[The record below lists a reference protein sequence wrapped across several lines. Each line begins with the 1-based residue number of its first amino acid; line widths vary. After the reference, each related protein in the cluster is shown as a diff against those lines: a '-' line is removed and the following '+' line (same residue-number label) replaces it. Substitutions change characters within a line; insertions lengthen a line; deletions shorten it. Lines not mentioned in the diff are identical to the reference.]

1 MEELIAAVFTLTLY
15 LVIGT
20 VIALLSRK
28 VGIKTTSD
36 YYVAGHRLGGILAAT
51 SYAATTYSAFMM
63 VGLVGLTYA
72 TGVGA
77 FGFEITYLLSTIF
90 LLSYVAP
97 KVWKLARERNWVSPA
112 EMVSDLYGLKPLSI
126 VVAVMYLISLIPYAS
141 AQLIAVGRMV
151 EGMAPGLYWLGILL
165 GVVAALIWTG
175 LSGMWS
181 LASTDLYQGLWMIIA
196 AVGFVAWLFMWGGSD
211 IASGTVKMAEKG
223 LLGMK
228 WSPLVFV
235 SYSIPWAFFAVTN
248 PQVVQKL
255 YAPKDER
262 ALRRLITLFTLFG
275 LSYTVIVTV
284 VGLASRALTEAGRLP
299 AIKVG
304 DQVTPSLLSY
314 APLPLAVFV
323 FTSIVAAAMTTMD
336 AIVLTLSSTASRD
349 VYQRYLGGDDRTAIN
364 LGRISILILLLILS
378 YVAYLRIGFIVDLSV
393 LASALL
399 LPLAPVTLIGWF
411 YGRRGR
417 IMGYAAA
424 LSLFSG
430 FLIGLYWALIHGARK
445 SLVTPIMGL
454 PPTLFILA
462 VSTIIMVVPLAFGRR

>member
-1 MEELIAAVFTLTLY
+1 MEELAAAVITLTLY
-15 LVIGT
+15 LLVGT
-20 VIALLSRK
+20 IIALLSRR

-36 YYVAGHRLGGILAAT
+36 YYVAGHRLGGILAAI

-77 FGFEITYLLSTIF
+77 FGFEITYLLSTMF

-97 KVWKLARERNWVSPA
+97 KVWKLAKERNWVSPA
-112 EMVSDLYGLKPLSI
+112 EMISDLYGLKPLSLI
-126 VVAVMYLISLIPYAS
+126 VAAMYLLALIPYAS

-181 LASTDLYQGLWMIIA
+181 LASTDLYQGLWMILA
-196 AVGFVAWLFMWGGSD
+196 AIGFVVWLFLWGGSD
-211 IASGTVKMAEKG
+211 IASGTARMAEKG

-255 YAPKDER
+255 YTPKDER

-284 VGLASRALTEAGRLP
+284 IGIASRALTEVGRLP
-299 AIKVG
+299 VIKVG
-304 DQVTPSLLSY
+304 DQVTPSLLGY

-323 FTSIVAAAMTTMD
+323 FTSIVAAAITTMD
-336 AIVLTLSSTASRD
+336 AIVLALSSTASRD
-349 VYQRYLGGDDRTAIN
+349 VYQHYLGGEDRTAVN
-364 LGRISILILLLILS
+364 LGRISILALLLVLS
-378 YVAYLRIGFIVDLSV
+378 YVAYLKIGFIVDLSV

-411 YGRRGR
+411 YGRRSR
-417 IMGYAAA
+417 VMGYAAA
-424 LSLFSG
+424 ASLASG
-430 FLIGLYWALIHGARK
+430 FLIGLYWALLHGARK
-445 SLVTPIMGL
+445 SLITPIFGL
-454 PPTLFILA
+454 PPTLFILL
-462 VSTIIMVVPLAFGRR
+462 VSTLIMMIPLLRR

>member
-1 MEELIAAVFTLTLY
+1 MEELTAAVATLAIY
-15 LVIGT
+15 LLLGT
-20 VIALLSRK
+20 AIALISKR
-28 VGIKTTSD
+28 VGIRTTAD
-36 YYVAGHRLGGILAAT
+36 YYVAGHRLGGVLAAI

-97 KVWKLARERNWVSPA
+97 KVWRLSKERNWISPA
-112 EMVSDLYGLKPLSI
+112 EMVSDLYGMRSLSLL
-126 VVAVMYLISLIPYAS
+126 VALMYLVALIPYAS

-151 EGMAPGLYWLGILL
+151 EGMAPGLYWLGIIL
-165 GVVAALIWTG
+165 GVVAALVWTG

-181 LASTDLYQGLWMIIA
+181 LASTDLFQGLWMILA
-196 AVGFVAWLFMWGGSD
+196 AVGFVAWLFLWGGQD
-211 IASGTVKMAEKG
+211 IARGAARMAEEG
-223 LLGMK
+223 LLGMR
-228 WSPLVFV
+228 WPLLVFA

-255 YAPKDER
+255 YTPRDER
-262 ALRRLITLFTLFG
+262 ALRRLVILFTVFG
-275 LSYTVIVTV
+275 LSYTVMVTA
-284 VGLASRALTEAGRLP
+284 VGLAGRALSEVGRVP
-299 AIKVG
+299 VV
-304 DQVTPSLLSY
+304 DVVDRVTPTLLRF

-349 VYQRYLGGDDRTAIN
+349 VYQGYVGGDDRTAIN
-364 LGRISILILLLILS
+364 VGRVAILILLAVLS

-399 LPLAPVTLIGWF
+399 LPLAPVTLVGWF
-411 YGRRGR
+411 YGRRSR
-417 IMGYAAA
+417 SMGYAAIA
-424 LSLFSG
+424 SLASG
-430 FLIGLYWALIHGARK
+430 FAIGLYWALVHGARK
-445 SLVTPIMGL
+445 SLVTPILGL
-454 PPTLFILA
+454 PPTLLILI
-462 VSTIIMVVPLAFGRR
+462 VSTAVVLVPLIRR

>member
-1 MEELIAAVFTLTLY
+1 MEELTAAVATLAIY
-15 LVIGT
+15 LLLGT
-20 VIALLSRK
+20 AIALISKR
-28 VGIKTTSD
+28 VGIRTTAD
-36 YYVAGHRLGGILAAT
+36 YYVAGHRLGGVLAAI

-97 KVWKLARERNWVSPA
+97 RVWRLSKERNWISPA
-112 EMVSDLYGLKPLSI
+112 EMVSDLYGMRSLSLL
-126 VVAVMYLISLIPYAS
+126 VALMYLVALIPYAS

-151 EGMAPGLYWLGILL
+151 EGMAPGLYWLGIIL
-165 GVVAALIWTG
+165 GVVAALVWTG

-181 LASTDLYQGLWMIIA
+181 LASTDLFQGLWMILA
-196 AVGFVAWLFMWGGSD
+196 AVGFVAWLFLWGGQD
-211 IASGTVKMAEKG
+211 IARGAARMAEEG
-223 LLGMK
+223 LLGMR
-228 WSPLVFV
+228 WPPLVFA

-255 YAPKDER
+255 YTPRDER
-262 ALRRLITLFTLFG
+262 ALRRLVTLFTVFG
-275 LSYTVIVTV
+275 LSYTVMVTA
-284 VGLASRALTEAGRLP
+284 VGLAGRALSEVGRVP
-299 AIKVG
+299 VV
-304 DQVTPSLLSY
+304 DVVDRVTPTLLRF

-349 VYQRYLGGDDRTAIN
+349 VYQGYVGGDDRTAIN
-364 LGRISILILLLILS
+364 VGRVAILILLAVLS

-399 LPLAPVTLIGWF
+399 LPLAPVTLVGWF
-411 YGRRGR
+411 YGRRSR
-417 IMGYAAA
+417 SMGYAAIA
-424 LSLFSG
+424 SLASG
-430 FLIGLYWALIHGARK
+430 FAIGLYWALVHGARK
-445 SLVTPIMGL
+445 SLVTPILGL
-454 PPTLFILA
+454 PPTLLILI
-462 VSTIIMVVPLAFGRR
+462 VSTAVVLVPLIRR